1 MKMYEIQSKNE
12 TMTNVSVSVRNK
24 IIGVLVEKVTCG
36 ILVYG
41 IASSIRQ

>member
-12 TMTNVSVSVRNK
+12 TITNVSVSVRNK
-24 IIGVLVEKVTCG
+24 TIGVLVKKVTCG